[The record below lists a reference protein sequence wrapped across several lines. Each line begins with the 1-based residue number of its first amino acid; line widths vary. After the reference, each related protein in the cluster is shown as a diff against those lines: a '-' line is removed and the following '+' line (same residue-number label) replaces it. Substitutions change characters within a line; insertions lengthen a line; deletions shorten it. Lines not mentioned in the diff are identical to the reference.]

1 MIERQSVQQ
10 QNPYKEREHTC
21 LSLWIT
27 GWKGTRDT
35 VFHFA
40 RILGRG
46 QPGVN
51 GGGVQLGGEETWG
64 LGSERRNRGEIQG
77 LNHRLRSRAD
87 TVFFLIYTSSPGDFV
102 TSMASGINCNGWFL
116 CLYTQPWKLGSSC
129 LYPTASKNIHQ
140 LIHSL
145 LCPRIKS
152 SSQNLH
158 NFPMFLNSTLAW
170 TPSS

>member
-1 MIERQSVQQ
+1 MLIFVNNRLER
-10 QNPYKEREHTC
+10 Y
-21 LSLWIT
+21 T
-27 GWKGTRDT
+27 GHCVSFCTHPGEGTARGKWRGCATGRRGDMGTWVRKKKQRRDT
-35 VFHFA
+35 
-40 RILGRG
+40 RT
-46 QPGVN
+46 QP
-51 GGGVQLGGEETWG
+51 QAQK
-64 LGSERRNRGEIQG
+64 QG
-77 LNHRLRSRAD
+77 WHC
-87 TVFFLIYTSSPGDFV
+87 FFLIYTSSPGDFV